1 MPSEGEEATK
11 MAKNAGKSLFN
22 VTSTPW
28 LVSLG
33 EMMKEQVC
41 PGADNEPR
49 VCLAA
54 SFCG

>member
-1 MPSEGEEATK
+1 MPSKGEEATK

-28 LVSLG
+28 LVNLG

-41 PGADNEPR
+41 PAADNEPR